1 MSTSDESERRVAE
14 ALRARAAGA
23 PGMVGPGMVGSGMP
37 AQSPPR
43 PMPRQAPPSGTSAR
57 TALLIALLGGAV
69 LGCALALLSL
79 LVPGALPVLG

>member
-1 MSTSDESERRVAE
+1 VSTSDESERRVAE

-23 PGMVGPGMVGSGMP
+23 PGMAGPAMASHGPS
-37 AQSPPR
+37 R
-43 PMPRQAPPSGTSAR
+43 PLQRQAPPSGTSAR

-79 LVPGALPVLG
+79 LVPGVLPALG

>member
-1 MSTSDESERRVAE
+1 VSTSDESERRVAE

-23 PGMVGPGMVGSGMP
+23 PATAGFGT
-37 AQSPPR
+37 PR
-43 PMPRQAPPSGTSAR
+43 PVPRQAPAAGPSAR

-79 LVPGALPVLG
+79 FVPGALPALG